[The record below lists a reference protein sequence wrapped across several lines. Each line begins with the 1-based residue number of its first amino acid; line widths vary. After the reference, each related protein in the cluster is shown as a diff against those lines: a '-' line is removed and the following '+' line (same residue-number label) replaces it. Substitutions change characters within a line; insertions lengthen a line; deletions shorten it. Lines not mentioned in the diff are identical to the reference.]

1 MCGRVPHIIFAST
14 YNSCSTCSGLCT
26 ANCVGSTIANSSLT
40 CASNYCASGCSGVCD
55 NKTCT
60 SSCNISC
67 GLGYYYFP
75 QQLTYF
81 MQQMCS
87 IPPVLQTNTKNLK
100 KEYVFNSVPATPFDV

>member
-26 ANCVGSTIANSSLT
+26 ASCVGSTIANSSLT

-60 SSCNISC
+60 SR
-67 GLGYYYFP
+67 
-75 QQLTYF
+75 
-81 MQQMCS
+81 CS
-87 IPPVLQTNTKNLK
+87 IVYRVVKVLIFVRICVMYNVVLDVDHLLLIMSKDVCLLPVRLQAENKN
-100 KEYVFNSVPATPFDV
+100 

>member
-1 MCGRVPHIIFAST
+1 M
-14 YNSCSTCSGLCT
+14 
-26 ANCVGSTIANSSLT
+26 

-75 QQLTYF
+75 QQMY
-81 MQQMCS
+81 S
-87 IPPVLQTNTKNLK
+87 IPPVLQTNIENLK
-100 KEYVFNSVPATPFDV
+100 KNMFSILYRQHLLTFKIDIKVF